1 MRVRSRPWFPS
12 PESSYMQLADILWTL
27 LVLFF
32 MVMYFMVF
40 FMVVVDIFADHT
52 LKGWAKALWVIAIL
66 IAGPITLLVYLIVR
80 GRSMT
85 ERRQAQVK
93 AAEASQKAYIQQA
106 AGTATPADQ
115 ISTAKS
121 LLDAGTINQTEFDA
135 LKAKALA

>member
-1 MRVRSRPWFPS
+1 MH
-12 PESSYMQLADILWTL
+12 LADILWTL

-32 MVMYFMVF
+32 MIMYFMV
-40 FMVVVDIFADHT
+40 VLDIFSDHT

-115 ISTAKS
+115 IATAKS
-121 LLDAGTINQTEFDA
+121 LLDAGTINQSEFDA